1 MVEKTLFGNSQK
13 EKFRTSSFFL
23 LPSSFAKKR
32 DRTSSFFLLP
42 SSFAKVRRAFTI
54 VELLVVIGIIGVLL
68 GIVTTAVT
76 SSVKN
81 ARVRRAE
88 AMAKALQQAISAYY
102 AQEGRWP
109 GAIEGKTSSM
119 GNKSKYTFT
128 GKEADGILQEIVRN
142 SVGASASRP
151 LVDASALF
159 VADSGRL
166 RGDGCFDNHSDSSLS
181 SYCGKDKCING
192 IDFSIAANKSSKT
205 TIPIGQMA
213 FGWQGRQN
221 GKFCRFWITYN
232 SLTDSVAVTR
242 KHPEKEYPEDWE

>member
-1 MVEKTLFGNSQK
+1 MFRRFGMVERS
-13 EKFRTSSFFL
+13 
-23 LPSSFAKKR
+23 
-32 DRTSSFFLLP
+32 
-42 SSFAKVRRAFTI
+42 RRAFTI
-54 VELLVVIGIIGVLL
+54 IELLVVISIIGILL

-81 ARVRRAE
+81 ARVRRAD
-88 AMAKALQQAISAYY
+88 AMCKALEQAISAYY

-109 GAIEGKTSSM
+109 NAIESKAGNM

-128 GKEADGILQEIVRN
+128 GKEADSIFQEIVRN

-159 VADSGRL
+159 VANSSSL
-166 RGDGCFDNHSDSSLS
+166 RGDGCFDNHSDSTLS
-181 SYCGKDKCING
+181 SYCGNDKCING
-192 IDFSIAANKSSKT
+192 LDFSIAANKNSKT
-205 TIPIGQMA
+205 SMSVNQMA

-232 SLTDSVAVTR
+232 ALTDSVSVSR
-242 KHPEKEYPEDWE
+242 RHPEKTYPAEWE